1 MNTKLDVFKDFC
13 LMMAH
18 LAFYPL
24 AYFTMLPSMREDL
37 LGISQRASIEGLF
50 WIALCVC
57 GYVVLGARTS
67 TGRGPLAN
75 FGAIV
80 FTVGLCVLT
89 PVMMAFTAMA
99 LVTFAGGGFQ
109 AVAIWWKA
117 ALFFLFL
124 WLYLN
129 PE

>member
-1 MNTKLDVFKDFC
+1 MNTKPNLVKDFC
-13 LMMAH
+13 LMLAH

-24 AYFTMLPSMREDL
+24 AYFTLLPSMREDL
-37 LGISQRASIEGLF
+37 LGISQSAGMGSLF
-50 WIALCVC
+50 WMALCVC
-57 GYVVLGARTS
+57 AYTILKVRSS
-67 TGRGPLAN
+67 TDVGPLAN
-75 FGAIV
+75 FGAIA

-89 PVMMAFTAMA
+89 PAMFAFAAMA

-124 WLYLN
+124 YMYLN
-129 PE
+129 TE